1 MIYNRMLVAASMA
14 LLISLSSGGPLRAV
28 DLYVSN
34 YSTNSVQKLDGTTAS
49 NASGWTNPSVAGA
62 VGVGVDAAG
71 YLYAVSQSNG
81 TLRKYDSSG
90 NRVTSFEVTGLSNP
104 RGVAIDSSGNS
115 YIANGTSGLV
125 SVYNASGTQVN
136 ADLLGFAVGS
146 PYGVALDYSGN
157 LYVAAQSTGIIYKVD
172 KTTGANPGG
181 WSNITG
187 YDSPTGL
194 AVSSSGNLYV
204 SSYNGGYLTQFDA
217 TGTYVPWA
225 NGQGPRFN
233 GGALPG
239 PEGLAVEGDN
249 LYVSLQNTV
258 GKYSLTSGLPV
269 NSWTNPTINGADMVA
284 VFVSVP
290 EPSTY
295 ALAAIATGVMAAVAR
310 RRKARKA

>member
-1 MIYNRMLVAASMA
+1 MA
-14 LLISLSSGGPLRAV
+14 LWISLSSAGPLRAV

-34 YSTNSVQKLDGTTAS
+34 YSTNSVQKLDGTTAF
-49 NASGWTNPSVAGA
+49 NVFGWTNPSVAGA

-71 YLYAVSQSNG
+71 YLYAVSQTNG
-81 TLRKYDSSG
+81 TLRKYDSLG
-90 NRVTSFEVTGLSNP
+90 NRVNSFEVTGLSNP

-125 SVYNASGTQVN
+125 SVYDASGTQVN

-194 AVSSSGNLYV
+194 AVSSSGMLIV
-204 SSYNGGYLTQFDA
+204 SSHNGGYLTQFDA
-217 TGTYVPWA
+217 TGTYVAWA

-233 GGALPG
+233 GGALPL

-249 LYVSLQNTV
+249 LYVSLHNTV

>member
-1 MIYNRMLVAASMA
+1 MIYNRMLVAVSMA
-14 LLISLSSGGPLRAV
+14 LLISLSSAGPLRAV
-28 DLYVSN
+28 DLYVSS
-34 YSTNSVQKLDGTTAS
+34 YSNNNVQKLDGTTAS
-49 NASGWTNPSVAGA
+49 NASGWTNPSVTGA

-71 YLYAVSQSNG
+71 YLYAVSQTNG

-90 NRVTSFEVTGLSNP
+90 NRVNSFEVTGLSNP

-125 SVYNASGTQVN
+125 TVYDASGTQVN
-136 ADLLGFAVGS
+136 ANLLGFAIGS
-146 PYGVALDYSGN
+146 PYGVALDSGN
-157 LYVAAQSTGIIYKVD
+157 LYVAAQSTGIVYKVD
-172 KTTGANPGG
+172 KTTGASASG
-181 WSNITG
+181 WTNIGG

-194 AVSSSGNLYV
+194 AVSSSGKLIV

-217 TGTYVPWA
+217 SGTYVPWS

-233 GGALPG
+233 GGAMPG

-249 LYVSLQNTV
+249 LYVSMQNTV
-258 GKYSLTSGLPV
+258 GKYSLTTALPV
-269 NSWTNPTINGADMVA
+269 NGWTNPTINGADMIA

-295 ALAAIATGVMAAVAR
+295 AMAAIATGVMAAIAR
-310 RRKARKA
+310 RRKVRMA